1 MFVTAAQAFQVRSVA
16 LHVEIALAS
25 SSRGQQSLSSFVG
38 LGSHGMEEILDL
50 RYVLDWTFWG
60 TFQGGV
66 WNALKHVSAN
76 VTRGHG
82 GEFMQM
88 PTDWTPNA

>member
-1 MFVTAAQAFQVRSVA
+1 
-16 LHVEIALAS
+16 
-25 SSRGQQSLSSFVG
+25 
-38 LGSHGMEEILDL
+38 MEEILDL